1 MVHTTF
7 SNYTDDELFR
17 LVDDKR
23 HRSPLIDELCT
34 RLEARGDVAVQEDAN
49 TRVECPVCAVCA
61 APLQAGYDT
70 ANNIFTITNED

>member
-1 MVHTTF
+1 MAHPTF
-7 SNYTDDELFR
+7 SNYTDDELLR

-49 TRVECPVCAVCA
+49 ALVECPVCA
-61 APLQAGYDT
+61 APLQAGYDS
-70 ANNIFTITNED
+70 ANNMFTIANQE

>member
-1 MVHTTF
+1 MAHTTF
-7 SNYTDDELFR
+7 SNYTDDELLR

-49 TRVECPVCAVCA
+49 AHVECPVCA
-61 APLQAGYDT
+61 APLQAGYDS
-70 ANNIFTITNED
+70 ANNMFTIANQE

>member
-7 SNYTDDELFR
+7 SNYTDDELLR

-49 TRVECPVCAVCA
+49 TRVECPVCA

-70 ANNIFTITNED
+70 ANNIFTIANED